1 MRALLCLSLLLLT
14 AASAPAQRY
23 VLDPAASE
31 VSARVA
37 FLGLASKT
45 ARFPKLS
52 GGIALAPGWLER
64 IDLNVELDARA
75 LTAGDSVTL
84 ARLKGP
90 AFFDVANHPTVSF
103 RGSAMAMTGPTTA
116 TVPGELTA
124 RGVTRPA
131 TLAVTFARPPAQA
144 SGREPIDLTART
156 TIDRRQFGMTAY
168 GLIVGNKVTITIR
181 ARMTPG

>member
-1 MRALLCLSLLLLT
+1 MRALPCLPLLLLIG
-14 AASAPAQRY
+14 ASAPAQRY

-52 GGIALAPGWLER
+52 GEIALAPDRLDR
-64 IDLNVELDARA
+64 IDLSVELHARA
-75 LTAGDSVTL
+75 LTAGDGVTL

-90 AFFDVANHPTVSF
+90 AFFDVANHPTVTF
-103 RGSAMAMTGPTTA
+103 RGSAMTMTGPTTA
-116 TVPGELTA
+116 TVPGEITA

-131 TLAVTFARPPAQA
+131 SLVVTFARPPAQA
-144 SGREPIDLTART
+144 SGREAIDLTART
-156 TIDRRQFGMTAY
+156 TIDRRQFGMTSY
-168 GLIVGNKVTITIR
+168 GLIVGNKVHITIR
-181 ARMTPG
+181 ARMAPG